1 MQSIYKATYINRL
14 PLFQFRKLLIFKRL
28 QAKKY
33 KEVNLVAELKFCSSS
48 PPARPLAAPRL
59 LYIQTVI
66 SKAFSVDSSDIE
78 NTDDWLGC
86 PTPLETCRHQLALYE
101 NEFEELNLQ
110 LRQARERIFKLVE
123 MNDQLSA
130 GKARL
135 EAKFEKSTAEVAR
148 LQSERGELLGQVNS
162 LLRVSDQRDHLFL
175 ENQRLLRE
183 ARERQ
188 S

>member
-1 MQSIYKATYINRL
+1 MN
-14 PLFQFRKLLIFKRL
+14 P
-28 QAKKY
+28 
-33 KEVNLVAELKFCSSS
+33 
-48 PPARPLAAPRL
+48 
-59 LYIQTVI
+59 
-66 SKAFSVDSSDIE
+66 SDIE
-78 NTDDWLGC
+78 NTDDWLDC

-130 GKARL
+130 GKARSEAEL
-135 EAKFEKSTAEVAR
+135 EKCTAEVAR

-183 ARERQ
+183 ARDQKR
-188 S
+188 